1 MKKFTEKS
9 VRWVI
14 QRIVGRELLPLPR
27 RGGED
32 LGERTITAGQHTFPQ
47 PFTLPSPLPK
57 GRGKANACA
66 GGATCG
72 FISGCLLLFCSV
84 VPISTHAAA
93 ATETGRSSQPV
104 LLPVANDPTVS
115 FRLWFKVGSQDDPAG
130 KEGLA
135 ALTAVMLTEA
145 ATRKNSYEQILDRLF
160 PLASGYSAL
169 SSVEMT
175 VIAGRTHKD
184 NLADF
189 YPLLLD
195 AVLAPA
201 FKQEDLDRLKSRTL
215 NLLETTLR
223 FSSDE
228 ELGKAVLY
236 NEIFAGTTYG
246 HITPGT
252 IESVK
257 SITLDD
263 LQKFYTAHFTRD
275 NVVIGLGGGYDAALL
290 ARLQTDLARLPAGV
304 PAAVPAPMPKAI
316 EGMQVTLVEKNA
328 ASTAISMGFPMEVL
342 RGSKDWYA
350 LAIANSWLG
359 EHRNS
364 SGRLYNVI
372 REARGLNYGDYTYIE
387 NFPGGGQ
394 RFVPPQN
401 VARRQQIFEIWIRP
415 VPHDARHFAL
425 RAGLREFKQLVDHG
439 LTPAEFALKRNFLKK
454 YVLQYATTTDER
466 LGYALDDVFYGL
478 GESHLAKFL
487 RMMDELTVE
496 DVNAAI
502 RKHWQ
507 FGNLKIAI
515 VTQGAAA
522 FADALAADAPSPIT
536 YTSPKP
542 DAVMEEDK
550 AITTFPLKIKREN
563 VRIVPVTDLFVK

>member
-1 MKKFTEKS
+1 MKK
-9 VRWVI
+9 
-14 QRIVGRELLPLPR
+14 LPV
-27 RGGED
+27 
-32 LGERTITAGQHTFPQ
+32 
-47 PFTLPSPLPK
+47 
-57 GRGKANACA
+57 
-66 GGATCG
+66 
-72 FISGCLLLFCSV
+72 LLLSV
-84 VPISTHAAA
+84 SFLAISLRAAA
-93 ATETGRSSQPV
+93 APAPV

-115 FRLWFKVGSQDDPAG
+115 FRLWFKVGAQNDPVG

-135 ALTAVMLTEA
+135 ALTAAMLTEA
-145 ATRKNSYEQILDRLF
+145 ATRNNSYEQVLDRLF
-160 PLASGYSAL
+160 PLAASYHASC
-169 SSVEMT
+169 SVEMT
-175 VIAGRTHKD
+175 VISGRSHKD

-189 YPLLLD
+189 YPLLMD

-236 NEIFAGTTYG
+236 NEIFAGTPYG

-252 IESVK
+252 IAGVK

-263 LQKFYTAHFTRD
+263 LQKFYTSHYTRD
-275 NVVIGLGGGYDAALL
+275 NVVIGLGGGYDATLL
-290 ARLQTDLARLPAGV
+290 ARLAADLAKLPAG
-304 PAAVPAPMPKAI
+304 APAPIAAPKPKAI
-316 EGMQVTLVEKNA
+316 HGIQVALVEKNA
-328 ASTAISMGFPMEVL
+328 ASTAISMGFPISVL

-372 REARGLNYGDYTYIE
+372 REERGLNYGDYSYLE
-387 NFPGGGQ
+387 HFPGAGQ
-394 RFVPPQN
+394 RFLPPQN

-415 VPHDARHFAL
+415 VPNDARHFAL
-425 RAGLREFKQLVDHG
+425 RAALREFQQLIDRG
-439 LTPAEFALKRNFLKK
+439 LTPEQFTLKRNFLKK
-454 YVLQYATTTDER
+454 YVLHYATTTDER

-478 GESHLAKFL
+478 DESHLARFR

-507 FGNLKIAI
+507 FGNLQIAI
-515 VTQGAAA
+515 ITQGAAA
-522 FADALAADAPSPIT
+522 FADALTADAPSPIT

-542 DAVMEEDK
+542 DAVLEEDK
-550 AITTFPLKIKREN
+550 FISKFPLHIKREN
-563 VRIVPVTDLFVK
+563 IRIVPVTGLFLK